1 MKKRILITAII
12 FMVCAG
18 MLKYMD
24 IITNYEIGLWDY
36 LHFSRKL
43 NTEDRSFLNSKEINY
58 GIAVNDEP
66 FAYVCAQAPRGNWSL
81 QLLPPGV

>member
-12 FMVCAG
+12 FIVCAG

-43 NTEDRSFLNSKEINY
+43 NTEERSFLNSK
-58 GIAVNDEP
+58 
-66 FAYVCAQAPRGNWSL
+66 
-81 QLLPPGV
+81 